1 MSNIIQPNEPQA
13 LTVKMSRDM
22 AKGLASI
29 LGEYATRITMPEL
42 KDGMTEDQKTEVT
55 KVFEE
60 RKKFSAS
67 IANSLWVEANK

>member
-1 MSNIIQPNEPQA
+1 MTNIIKPNEPA
-13 LTVKMSRDM
+13 PITVQMSRDM

-42 KDGMTEDQKTEVT
+42 KEDMTDEQKTDVA

-67 IANSLWVEANK
+67 IANSLWTEANK